1 MRYTL
6 FIIWGLLTLSPALP
20 IYGEEGRP
28 SPPFGHLPHNGEEAI
43 RKVSLPITGE
53 DWGEGLEGQRGSV
66 GESSSRNHSL
76 LFGFGSSNI
85 LDTYL
90 SPYSYK
96 GIEARFIYQTERRTK
111 LWNSHISFHTQ
122 TDINADYVKN
132 PAKNVKSYAG
142 GIRFS
147 AAWLYNFSDIRRWHF
162 ATGLAASAYAGGIY
176 NDRNGNNPAQ
186 GRLDLMIDL
195 TGKATYHFPV
205 KGKWWKAT
213 YSLSIPFVGIAF
225 SPMYGQSYYEIFS
238 LKDYDHNVVFANFV
252 NTPSMR
258 HLLTLDIPL
267 GRNKSL
273 RIGYAAELMQAKWNG
288 IRYHAYSHN
297 IMIGYTKY
305 FIRL

>member
-1 MRYTL
+1 MTHTPHPSSS
-6 FIIWGLLTLSPALP
+6 I
-20 IYGEEGRP
+20 P
-28 SPPFGHLPHNGEEAI
+28 SPPPKGGLRRGLPSHHTSSILPPSPPPRGGVRGGLPFLLLI
-43 RKVSLPITGE
+43 ISTLSLP
-53 DWGEGLEGQRGSV
+53 LHGQGS
-66 GESSSRNHSL
+66 ERSHSL
-76 LFGFGSSNI
+76 LFGFGTSNI

-96 GIEARFIYQTERRTK
+96 GIEARIIYQTERPTR
-111 LWNSHISFHTQ
+111 LWDSHISFHTQ

-132 PAKNVKSYAG
+132 PAKNAKDYAV

-147 AAWLYNFSDIRRWHF
+147 AAWLYNFRDIHRWHF
-162 ATGLAASAYAGGIY
+162 AAGLAASAYAGGIY

-186 GRLDLMIDL
+186 GKLNLLIDL
-195 TGKATYHFPV
+195 TAQSTYRFPV

-238 LKDYDHNVVFANFV
+238 LKNYDHNVVFATPL

-267 GRNKSL
+267 GKSSL
-273 RIGYAAELMQAKWNG
+273 RIGCAAHLMQARWNR
-288 IRYHAYSHN
+288 IRYHAYSLD
-297 IMIGYTKY
+297 IMIGYTKH
-305 FIRL
+305 FIAL